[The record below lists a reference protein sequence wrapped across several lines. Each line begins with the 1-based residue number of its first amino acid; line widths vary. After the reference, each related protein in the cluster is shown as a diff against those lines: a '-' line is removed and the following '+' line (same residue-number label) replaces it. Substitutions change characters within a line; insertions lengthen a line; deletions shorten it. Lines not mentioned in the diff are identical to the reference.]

1 MHQSIRAGHVGSYVR
16 LFAVIWVLCWHPF
29 NALGAQTPPGEQEKV
44 LFDTERLWKA
54 GSPIQALD
62 RVRHGILQFPESWEL
77 YFLQGSILT
86 TIRQPE
92 HAVRSFDGALEAA
105 PNVLAPRWA
114 KWSLRTR
121 QGKPELAIQ
130 ELRGLAQHDPSNPLI
145 HLRLAKDLQERDHL
159 EEAVD
164 AYQRAIQLVPAL
176 PGWRL
181 ARARVLYDLLDYQ
194 AARHEVQSVLARPSL
209 GSNLQRAAHN
219 LLLVINGAT
228 TDKGRRSQPFPHAQP
243 ASANGKRWALS
254 REAAWR
260 LMKAGQ
266 YGDAEP
272 ILREVLKLRPTDHR
286 AAYDLGKTLMALDR
300 YNEAINFFQKGITL
314 SPSGDIYPD
323 SIFRIG
329 QCLAKF
335 DRWTEALT
343 YFERLQAVASWR
355 QEAEYSMTFPS
366 EADVVSW
373 ANRAREQVAS
383 HQDSPREN
391 IQLPLVGSD
400 IVQTLAPS
408 EGPMSA
414 PINFNPIEL
423 PGRVALMGRD
433 TQSSWF
439 QFVIPAGAVMRDDLQ
454 AGNHEFIPIRPR
466 DTFRSMQ
473 EEIYLVFGLTTAS
486 YDDIVLTAEG
496 RLETTDTG
504 SDETPIARDQVV
516 VTANEQSGFF
526 VLSAPESGWTAGLYR
541 VDLFVGE
548 MVSAYTQADEV
559 RFRIID
565 ASSSGSR

>member
-29 NALGAQTPPGEQEKV
+29 NTLGAQTPPGEQEKV

-92 HAVRSFDGALEAA
+92 NAVRSFDGALEAA

>member
-1 MHQSIRAGHVGSYVR
+1 MHQSICAGHIGSYVR
-16 LFAVIWVLCWHPF
+16 LFAVIWMLCWHPF
-29 NALGAQTPPGEQEKV
+29 HALGAQTPPGEQEKV

-92 HAVRSFDGALEAA
+92 NAVRSFDGALEAA

-114 KWSLRTR
+114 NWSLRTR

-159 EEAVD
+159 EEAVN

-194 AARHEVQSVLARPSL
+194 AARREVQTVLARPSL

-300 YNEAINFFQKGITL
+300 YNEAIKFFQKGITL

-343 YFERLQAVASWR
+343 YFERLEAVSSWR

-373 ANRAREQVAS
+373 ANRAREQAVVD
-383 HQDSPREN
+383 QGSPREN
-391 IQLPLVGSD
+391 VQLPLVGSD
-400 IVQTLAPS
+400 IVQTLAPT
-408 EGPMSA
+408 EGPVSA

-423 PGRVALMGRD
+423 SERVALMGRD

-439 QFVIPAGAVMRDDLQ
+439 RFVIPAGAVMRDDLQ
-454 AGNHEFIPIRPR
+454 AGSHEFIPIRPG
-466 DTFRSMQ
+466 DTFRSTQ

-496 RLETTDTG
+496 RLEAADTG

-516 VTANEQSGFF
+516 VMANEQSGFF

-548 MVSAYTQADEV
+548 MVSAYNQADEV